1 LKRIPL
7 IHTFILQ
14 PLLITSADCVQFVGD
29 LILSKSVHNVVVL
42 WKPVVTNEDSA
53 SFNTI
58 YPSLINDDSDSDDMI
73 PSRVIFLRNF
83 TAEHC
88 DSWFIRF
95 HSPSP
100 YNEVLALGNQKGE
113 IKVWRL
119 MGSENGEENDEDM
132 LSEALLCKLK
142 AGDSTVR
149 MITFAGRECL
159 LAVCEDASVWAFEA
173 KE

>member
-1 LKRIPL
+1 M
-7 IHTFILQ
+7 
-14 PLLITSADCVQFVGD
+14 TSAGRVQFVGD

-42 WKPVVTNEDSA
+42 WKPVVTSEDTV

-58 YPSLINDDSDSDDMI
+58 YPSLINDDSNSDDMT
-73 PSRVIFLRNF
+73 PASAIFLRNF
-83 TAEHC
+83 TVENC

-100 YNEVLALGNQKGE
+100 YNEVLALGNHKGE
-113 IKVWRL
+113 VKVWRL
-119 MGSENGEENDEDM
+119 MGSEDEEENDEDM

-159 LAVCEDASVWAFEA
+159 IAVCEDASVWAFEA

>member
-1 LKRIPL
+1 M
-7 IHTFILQ
+7 TS
-14 PLLITSADCVQFVGD
+14 SADCVQFVGD

-58 YPSLINDDSDSDDMI
+58 YPSLINDDSNSDDMTS
-73 PSRVIFLRNF
+73 SRVIFLRSF
-83 TAEHC
+83 TVSHC

-100 YNEVLALGNQKGE
+100 YNEVLALGNHKGE
-113 IKVWRL
+113 VKVWTL
-119 MGSENGEENDEDM
+119 MGSEDEEENDEDM
-132 LSEALLCKLK
+132 LSEALLCNLK

-149 MITFAGRECL
+149 MVTFAGRECL
-159 LAVCEDASVWAFEA
+159 IAVCDDGLVWAFEA

>member
-1 LKRIPL
+1 
-7 IHTFILQ
+7 
-14 PLLITSADCVQFVGD
+14 
-29 LILSKSVHNVVVL
+29 
-42 WKPVVTNEDSA
+42 VTNEDSA

>member
-1 LKRIPL
+1 M
-7 IHTFILQ
+7 
-14 PLLITSADCVQFVGD
+14 TS
-29 LILSKSVHNVVVL
+29 
-42 WKPVVTNEDSA
+42 EDSA

-58 YPSLINDDSDSDDMI
+58 YPNLINDDSNSDDMI
-73 PSRVIFLRNF
+73 PSRVIFLRHFHVDN
-83 TAEHC
+83 C

-159 LAVCEDASVWAFEA
+159 LAVCEDASVWAFETR
-173 KE
+173 E